1 MTLTRIT
8 SPVSTYNIMHDQC
21 ILLIQIAD
29 TSIFNMMN
37 NKKIVMYV
45 FLDADVLCS
54 LKVDLNQ
61 SFK

>member
-37 NKKIVMYV
+37 YKQIIMYV

>member
-8 SPVSTYNIMHDQC
+8 SPVSAYNIMHDQC